1 MSMDT
6 ERTFTP
12 ADIAKELG
20 VTTNSIRNWTRRYS
34 DFLSDSAAPKPGA
47 QRALTQRDR
56 IVLAYINGLL
66 NDGHRHEYIA
76 TRLAETSFSDDEATP
91 ADLLASVT
99 KAAQVPATA
108 LPAAPAADQVTAI
121 AAMLAD
127 AHVKQLDDIRGRLS
141 QLEAQQAE
149 QGDSRSRLLVG
160 ITAGFV
166 AGAVLV
172 GIAAMLVLMLR

>member
-6 ERTFTP
+6 ERT
-12 ADIAKELG
+12 
-20 VTTNSIRNWTRRYS
+20 
-34 DFLSDSAAPKPGA
+34 
-47 QRALTQRDR
+47 
-56 IVLAYINGLL
+56 
-66 NDGHRHEYIA
+66 
-76 TRLAETSFSDDEATP
+76 
-91 ADLLASVT
+91 
-99 KAAQVPATA
+99 
-108 LPAAPAADQVTAI
+108 
-121 AAMLAD
+121 D